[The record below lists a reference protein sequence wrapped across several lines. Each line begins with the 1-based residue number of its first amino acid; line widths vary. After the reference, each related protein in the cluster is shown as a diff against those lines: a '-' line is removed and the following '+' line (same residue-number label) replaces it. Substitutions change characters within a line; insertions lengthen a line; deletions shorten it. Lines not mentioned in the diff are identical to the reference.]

1 MEVGGQWE
9 GTEKVNVGGQSGWA
23 VGWHDLAWVGSQKN
37 AHPVP
42 THCPPV
48 WEPLLKVAYTAST
61 TKGFQLGTD
70 SCTTRLG

>member
-23 VGWHDLAWVGSQKN
+23 VGGHDLAWVGSQKN

-42 THCPPV
+42 THCPPL
-48 WEPLLKVAYTAST
+48 WEPLT
-61 TKGFQLGTD
+61 
-70 SCTTRLG
+70 